1 MKEGQF
7 LSGLDI
13 GSSKTRIAVAQLEE
27 KENGRK
33 KVNIIGLSE
42 VPTEGFTK
50 GNVTNVE
57 DLVSTISLALEK
69 AEMMVGVPVE
79 NVCIGISGSHI
90 VSQVSKGVVAISKAS
105 NEIDEHDIE
114 RAVESVKSVAVP
126 PNYENL
132 HVIPTTFNVD
142 NQTGIKDPIGMTGVR
157 LEAEVQVINGL
168 STRINNFT
176 RAVHRTG
183 VEIDALV
190 FSILATAEAVLNKKQ
205 KELGVLVLDI
215 GHTVTKGAIFEDGEV
230 IHTFNIPIG
239 SSHITSDLA
248 IGLRSSIETAEE
260 VKRKEGTLNL
270 GAIRRSEQ
278 VKISN
283 YEKDDINN
291 SKDRSKSSFGRLYV
305 NEIIEARVDEIFSYV
320 IKELK
325 KVGKFGKLPA
335 GVVLTGGGSK
345 LPYLV
350 DYAKEKLRLPASLG
364 YGTGFLTSIDKIS
377 DLSYAP
383 VCGLVLWVVEDG
395 KEPTTG
401 GFLKWLFS
409 KLNFKLPKIGDKIK
423 KWLKMLMP

>member
-1 MKEGQF
+1 MKERQF

-13 GSSKTRIAVAQLEE
+13 GSSKTRIAVAELEE
-27 KENGRK
+27 KESGQK

-42 VPTEGFTK
+42 IPTEGFNK

-69 AEMMVGVPVE
+69 AEMMVGVPIE

-90 VSQVSKGVVAISKAS
+90 ISQISKGMVAISKAS
-105 NEIDEHDIE
+105 NEIDEYDIE
-114 RAVESVKSVAVP
+114 RAVESVKSMAVP

-157 LEAEVQVINGL
+157 LEAQVQVINGL

-176 RAVHRTG
+176 RAIHRTG
-183 VEIDALV
+183 LEIDALV

-215 GHTVTKGAIFEDGEV
+215 GHTVTKGAVFEDGEV

-239 SSHITSDLA
+239 SSHITADLA

-270 GAIRRSEQ
+270 GAIRRTEQ
-278 VKISN
+278 IKLSN
-283 YEKDDINN
+283 YEKDSVN
-291 SKDRSKSSFGRLYV
+291 SKDRNKSSFSRLYV
-305 NEIIEARVDEIFSYV
+305 NEIIEARVDEIFSYI

-325 KVGKFGKLPA
+325 KIGKFGKLPA
-335 GVVLTGGGSK
+335 GAVLTGGGSK

-350 DYAKEKLRLPASLG
+350 DYAKEKLHLPASLG

-383 VCGLVLWVVEDG
+383 VCGLVLWVSGDRG
-395 KEPTTG
+395 GNPGTG
-401 GFLKWLFS
+401 NWVKNGLKKFFDF
-409 KLNFKLPKIGDKIK
+409 FKRGDSIK

>member
-27 KENGRK
+27 KENGQK
-33 KVNIIGLSE
+33 KVNIIGFSE

-79 NVCIGISGSHI
+79 NVCIGIAGSHI
-90 VSQVSKGVVAISKAS
+90 ISNVSKGVVAISKAN
-105 NEIDEHDIE
+105 NEIDEDDIE

-183 VEIDALV
+183 LEIDALV

-215 GHTVTKGAIFEDGEV
+215 GHTITKGAIFEDGEV
-230 IHTFNIPIG
+230 IHTFNVPIG
-239 SSHITSDLA
+239 SSHITADLA

-278 VKISN
+278 IKLSN
-283 YEKDDINN
+283 YEKNSTNDSKDIN
-291 SKDRSKSSFGRLYV
+291 KSSFSRLYV
-305 NEIIEARVDEIFSYV
+305 NEIIEARVDEIFSYI

-325 KVGKFGKLPA
+325 KIGKFGKLPA
-335 GVVLTGGGSK
+335 GAVLAGGGAK

-350 DYAKEKLRLPASLG
+350 DYAKEKLHLPASLG
-364 YGTGFLTSIDKIS
+364 YGTGFLTSIDKLS

-383 VCGLVLWVVEDG
+383 VCGLVLWSVEERGYTG
-395 KEPTTG
+395 KRRHPINI
-401 GFLKWLFS
+401 KI
-409 KLNFKLPKIGDKIK
+409 FKKIGELVK
-423 KWLKMLMP
+423 KWLRMLMP